1 MILRILFLALVGL
14 VAWAA
19 LPYEL
24 WLQGAYFA
32 GGAAFFLALE
42 FFVFHK
48 VPFYRLL
55 TFLLTLFL
63 ILAVVGIAFSVMNIP
78 VKFKYQVPGG
88 ALALYLLLLAVYAA
102 LYYAE
107 TAAFF
112 RPANTETADGNN
124 LFVIDT
130 SALID
135 GRIFQVCEAGFLT
148 NNLCVPEFVVREL
161 QLIADSTNHE
171 KRKKGRRGLQI
182 LNDLKGND
190 KLSVNILAIDYE
202 NLRGVDNKL
211 LQLAKDRKARII
223 TTDFNLIKVAQVEGV
238 EVINI
243 NQMATLLKPPYAVGE
258 VVKANIV
265 KKGNNRKQGIAYLDD
280 DTMVVVEDGERFI
293 GTTQNVIV
301 TSYIQS
307 ETGKMLFCRIA

>member
-1 MILRILFLALVGL
+1 MILRLLFLALVGL
-14 VAWAA
+14 VAWSA

-24 WLQGAYFA
+24 WLQGVYFA

-48 VPFYRLL
+48 VQFYKVL

-63 ILAVVGIAFSVMNIP
+63 ILSVVAIAFSVMNIP
-78 VKFKYQVPGG
+78 VKFKVQIPGG
-88 ALALYLLLLAVYAA
+88 AIALYLLLIAIYAA
-102 LYYAE
+102 LYYGE

-112 RPANTETADGNN
+112 RPANAETVDTNN
-124 LFVIDT
+124 LFIIDT

-148 NNLCVPEFVVREL
+148 KNLCVPEFVVREL

-293 GTTQNVIV
+293 GTTQNVLV